1 LRHEHLIERGERGR
15 NDVAKRK
22 SGGIK
27 KYLVDN

>member
-22 SGGIK
+22 SGGEKNI
-27 KYLVDN
+27 